1 MKNYRKVKTAQK
13 CWSLVTNITYATVP
27 YWYNATYRDLRASIV
42 MPKDRTDGKVYP
54 LIIWICGGAFQVMDK
69 DVWWP
74 QWMEL
79 ARRGV
84 IVASI
89 EYRTL
94 NEAELPAALQDVKTA
109 IRYFKENAEK
119 YAVDPDKVFISGESA
134 GGALAVMA
142 GVTEEE
148 ENESGGEEKGS
159 GVRGVIDF
167 YGAVDDLVDIEQSDK
182 LYERLNEAGVRAD
195 YYVLEQEGH
204 GADAF
209 YQREIMDIIYD
220 FIISETEF

>member
-1 MKNYRKVKTAQK
+1 
-13 CWSLVTNITYATVP
+13 
-27 YWYNATYRDLRASIV
+27 
-42 MPKDRTDGKVYP
+42 
-54 LIIWICGGAFQVMDK
+54 
-69 DVWWP
+69 
-74 QWMEL
+74 MEL

-167 YGAVDDLVDIEQSDK
+167 YGAVDLFSPEISESTPPFLIFHGTEDDLVDIEQSDK